1 MLIQTAAEL
10 DALPH
15 LSVVLADLEGRAAQ
29 KDTSYDPPRWWVTGQ
44 PTALDNEDM
53 RAVLPLTVLYR
64 PDQPPATVETATA
77 KPNVE
82 AVALALRNASRDR
95 AGLSP
100 TDRLPWSISADAGR
114 ADARAVLALLPGR
127 TEAEVKAEAL
137 REMSQRFRLASDLSL
152 GQRDEIAALYCEEIA
167 MQIEREG

>member
-1 MLIQTAAEL
+1 MTTITTAAEL
-10 DALPH
+10 DALPLGTVFTDRAGDVWMLDSH
-15 LSVVLADLEGRAAQ
+15 DGRQLIGPETTAPSALYVLDHFG
-29 KDTSYDPPRWWVTGQ
+29 
-44 PTALDNEDM
+44 
-53 RAVLPLTVLYR
+53 PLTLQWR
-64 PDQPPATVETATA
+64 PDQPPATAEPATA

-100 TDRLPWSISADAGR
+100 TDRLPWSISADADR

-137 REMSQRFRLASDLSL
+137 REMSQRFLLASDLSL